1 MYTGISIDAGVSQR
15 GGRKMTALVIA
26 LITGFSPGLGDK
38 GLGLIAGNPTGISF
52 KYFTSTT
59 RAIDAAAAWSFS
71 DEWLMLHADYL
82 WHSFGD
88 IKVDKGQLPWY
99 YGLGAFVAFGDD
111 LVAGGRLPIGLEYM
125 FANNDIDIFLEVA
138 AGLSVIPDTEF
149 YMDAAIGVRF
159 FF

>member
-1 MYTGISIDAGVSQR
+1 
-15 GGRKMTALVIA
+15 MTTLLFII
-26 LITGFSPGLGDK
+26 LTSFSPGKGDT

-59 RAIDAAAAWSFS
+59 KAFDAAAAWSFT
-71 DEWLMLHADYL
+71 DEWMMIHSDYL

-88 IKVDKGQLPWY
+88 IDVEKGQLPWY
-99 YGLGAFVAFGDD
+99 YGLGGWVAFGDD
-111 LVAGGRLPIGLEYM
+111 VVAGGRLPVGLEYL

-138 AGLSVIPDTEF
+138 AGVSVIPDTEF
-149 YMDAAIGVRF
+149 YVDAALGARF

>member
-1 MYTGISIDAGVSQR
+1 
-15 GGRKMTALVIA
+15 MTALLLAV
-26 LITGFSPGLGDK
+26 LTSFSPGRGST

-71 DEWLMLHADYL
+71 DEWMMIHSNYL

-88 IKVDKGQLPWY
+88 LNVSKGQLPWY
-99 YGLGAFVAFGDD
+99 YGLGGWVAFGDD
-111 LVAGGRLPIGLEYM
+111 VVAGGRVPIGIEYL
-125 FANNDIDIFLEVA
+125 FANQDIDMFLEVA
-138 AGLSVIPDTEF
+138 AGISIIPDSEF
-149 YMDAAIGVRF
+149 YVDAALGIRF

>member
-1 MYTGISIDAGVSQR
+1 
-15 GGRKMTALVIA
+15 MTALLLMV
-26 LITGFSPGLGDK
+26 LTSLSPGRGST

-71 DEWLMLHADYL
+71 DEWMMIHSDYL

-88 IKVDKGQLPWY
+88 LNVSKGQLPWY
-99 YGLGAFVAFGDD
+99 YGLGGWVAFGDD
-111 LVAGGRLPIGLEYM
+111 VVVGGRVPIGIEYL
-125 FANNDIDIFLEVA
+125 FANQDIDMFLEVA
-138 AGLSVIPDTEF
+138 AGISIIPDSEF
-149 YMDAAIGVRF
+149 YVDAALGIRF